1 MKRLTTLLLP
11 LALALASAPAPA
23 ADLGP
28 YAIVAVGRTDYDFDC
43 YFFSSCSNARAN
55 TGKLVGGYQ
64 FGVFALEGW
73 VADWGR
79 GATPFG
85 NHLRLQ
91 SVGANGAWRMHFNA
105 SLDGVLR
112 AGFAQ
117 VRQTRSDDGQA
128 SRLAG
133 TFGLGL
139 ALALTPAL
147 AVELAWDLTSSE
159 GNNSGTVVAQ
169 SVTLGLRLRF

>member
-1 MKRLTTLLLP
+1 M
-11 LALALASAPAPA
+11 
-23 ADLGP
+23 
-28 YAIVAVGRTDYDFDC
+28 
-43 YFFSSCSNARAN
+43 
-55 TGKLVGGYQ
+55 GGYP

-91 SVGANGAWRMHFNA
+91 SVGASGAWRMQFNA

-112 AGFAQ
+112 AGLSQ

-139 ALALTPAL
+139 GLALTLALAPAL
-147 AVELAWDLTSSE
+147 ELAWDLTSSE
-159 GNNSGTVVAQ
+159 GNHSGTVAAQ
-169 SVTLGLRLRF
+169 AVTLGLRLRFSSPLQRRRPCSEA